1 MDTTPEK
8 KKVKRASKSKRKH
21 IRMIKQ
27 TARAEN
33 VTEAEVKRR
42 VRAIGAG

>member
-8 KKVKRASKSKRKH
+8 KKVKRASKSKRKY
-21 IRMIKQ
+21 IRLVKQ
-27 TARAEN
+27 AARAEN
-33 VTEAEVKRR
+33 VSEVEVKRR